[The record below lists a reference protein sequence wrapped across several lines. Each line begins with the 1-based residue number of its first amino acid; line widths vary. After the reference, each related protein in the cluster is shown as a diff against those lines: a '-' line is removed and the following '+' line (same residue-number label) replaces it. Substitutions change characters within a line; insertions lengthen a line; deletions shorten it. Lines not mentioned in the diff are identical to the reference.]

1 MRIELNSTSATLLND
16 KSIKEIRRL
25 KDLYSERKSAVLMV
39 LHVIYDQ
46 YGYIDSGAVK
56 GAAGIMELPIMDFEQ
71 AASFYTMFPS
81 RKVGKY
87 HIQVCRTISCMLRGS
102 EELVKFLKEML
113 NIEIGGITE
122 DGLFS
127 LTEVECLGSCG
138 TSPMMQ
144 VNDTYYENLTRAG
157 VEKILED
164 LRNEAKSD

>member
-1 MRIELNSTSATLLND
+1 MNSTSDILLSE
-16 KSIKEIRRL
+16 KSTKEIRRL
-25 KDLYSERKSAVLMV
+25 KDLYPYLKSAVLMV

-46 YGYIDSGAVK
+46 YGYIDSKAVK
-56 GAAGIMELPIMDFEQ
+56 EASGIMELPVMDFEQ
-71 AASFYTMFPS
+71 AASFYTMFPP
-81 RKVGKY
+81 RKVGRY

-102 EELVKFLKEML
+102 EELVRFLKEKL
-113 NIEIGGITE
+113 DIEIGAITK

-144 VNDTYYENLTRAG
+144 INDIYYENLTRVG

-164 LRNEAKSD
+164 LRNEATND

>member
-1 MRIELNSTSATLLND
+1 MDSTSQALLNE

-25 KDLYSERKSAVLMV
+25 KDLYPELKSAVLMV
-39 LHVIYDQ
+39 LHVVYDQ
-46 YGYIDSGAVK
+46 YGYIDSKAMK
-56 GAAGIMELPIMDFEQ
+56 EAAGIMELPVMDFEQ
-71 AASFYTMFPS
+71 AASFYTMFPPK
-81 RKVGKY
+81 KVGKY

-102 EELVKFLKEML
+102 EELVEFLKEKL
-113 NIEIGGITE
+113 NIEVGGITG

-144 VNDTYYENLTRAG
+144 INDTYYENLTRAR

-164 LRNEAKSD
+164 LRKEARSD